1 MKKVALLLAA
11 AMLALAGCASA
22 GDTAAASEA
31 APAESTAES
40 AAAED
45 STEAALPGEPHSLSA
60 YSACAVS
67 GSSVYTA
74 VSHFSSSEDSLGSF
88 DHSTVYKTDLTT
100 GQTYEM
106 YRTGS

>member
-45 STEAALPGEPHSLSA
+45 STEAVLPGEPHPFSA

-67 GSSVYTA
+67 GSSVYVA
-74 VSHFSSSEDSLGSF
+74 VPPLF
-88 DHSTVYKTDLTT
+88 KQR
-100 GQTYEM
+100 GQS
-106 YRTGS
+106 RQL

>member
-11 AMLALAGCASA
+11 AMLALAGCSSA

-45 STEAALPGEPHSLSA
+45 SFVVSRRAVTNSLKSKVKSHHSPSELAIPAGTPISELEKRLALIKP
-60 YSACAVS
+60 
-67 GSSVYTA
+67 
-74 VSHFSSSEDSLGSF
+74 
-88 DHSTVYKTDLTT
+88 
-100 GQTYEM
+100 
-106 YRTGS
+106 